1 MLTKRQEQFVQNI
14 VKGMSQRQAYKN
26 AYTCKK
32 MSDNAIDREASLL
45 MKHPKVSQRYKEL
58 TGKIQEAAEQ
68 ETIMSAKER
77 LEYLTGIVMETEM
90 ETEVVVSQ
98 GVPQRITKPADF
110 NAKLKAIDLMNKM
123 TGEYVTKVEGNLN
136 YKLEDLL

>member
-1 MLTKRQEQFVQNI
+1 MLTKKQEQFVQNI

-45 MKHPKVSQRYKEL
+45 MKHPKVAQRIKEL
-58 TGKIQEAAEQ
+58 TSKIQEAAEE

-77 LEYLTGIVMETEM
+77 LKYLTGIVMETEM
-90 ETEVVVSQ
+90 EAEVVVSQ
-98 GVPQRITKPADF
+98 GAIKRIMKPADF